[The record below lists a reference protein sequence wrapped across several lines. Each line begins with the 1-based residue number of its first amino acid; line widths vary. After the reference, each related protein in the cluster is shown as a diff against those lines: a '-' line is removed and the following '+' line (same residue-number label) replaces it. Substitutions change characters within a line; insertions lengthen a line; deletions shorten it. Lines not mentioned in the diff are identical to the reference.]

1 VSTWNGQRH
10 IITTVETSVSQH
22 LSIAPDP
29 GTGPLGRDTADSRA
43 RPLLWLLL
51 VLCAAYLP
59 IFFGQIIFFRDSSNW
74 TAPARWFVR
83 HALLA
88 GDFPSWNPQQG
99 LGFPV
104 FASPLYGLFYPPNW
118 LYLVVPESWV
128 AAMVTWQCFLHVV
141 WGSLGIWLL
150 ARALGASRL
159 GACVAGVAWGL
170 SGFTAAEWTAGVRL
184 LAGAWVPWM
193 ALGGI
198 ALVRR
203 VRAGGWAWVTGSC
216 LAALPI
222 GMSLLAGEFFVAIFG
237 VGFGLCTALVYAC
250 RNHPIEGPAATRGS
264 WPRWVLAAAL
274 ALALGAGV
282 GSITVLPAWSAAPA
296 GQRSA
301 AFTRALAEIGSF
313 HPYRVVELV
322 APGCMGRDP
331 YQSYPAAPWIGDPDL
346 DGWPLTLNVYLG
358 ASVIALALMGFGRGR
373 RLSLWLGVLAAMA
386 LATALGRHMP
396 VHRVLRTLIPP
407 LGYMRFPEKY
417 LVLVVAWVA
426 LLAGLGATRLLTE
439 QRQPWRR
446 VAGLVI
452 VLLALAGLAPSI
464 LPSLRWA
471 EALRQAGLTGA
482 AVVAVVLGVQFLV
495 GRRPRLAACIL
506 VVSVG
511 VDLATAIGPLQAF
524 VPRTVATEVPW
535 AARSILADHKD
546 PVTPPRLFRDYR
558 VEAATRRFV
567 PVSTRAGYQRRE
579 METSITNTNVLFGI
593 AGLPGYDAAIFT
605 REGQLWQ
612 AGQHDAQSLL
622 RLVGVN
628 YVILGVENP
637 NVPAAPVAGLVP
649 LLDPLPGARLFRVE
663 DPLPRVFLAGRSEI
677 VSDAQVLRR
686 VFDREIVSG
695 ETALLAPEAG
705 AQELPGPA
713 GRPGACH
720 IDRFG
725 NSEIVARCQGERSA
739 LAVFV
744 EESAPG
750 WHAEVDGQPAPLWRC
765 NLLMRA
771 VPVAA
776 GAHTIA
782 LRYSAPGFT
791 AAAVVSSTA
800 LLLIMVLGFLA
811 ALLVRR
817 EPVTAPNPRPTVVPA
832 ASDRETRPEAH

>member
-1 VSTWNGQRH
+1 MSRH
-10 IITTVETSVSQH
+10 F
-22 LSIAPDP
+22 SIAPDP
-29 GTGPLGRDTADSRA
+29 GTDPLERDTPASRA
-43 RPLLWLLL
+43 RSLLWLLL
-51 VLCAAYLP
+51 VLGVAHLP

-83 HALLA
+83 HAILE

-118 LYLVVPESWV
+118 LYLLVPESWV
-128 AAMVTWQCFLHVV
+128 AAMVTWQSFLHVV

-150 ARALGASRL
+150 ARALGASRV
-159 GACVAGVAWGL
+159 GACVAGIAWGL
-170 SGFTAAEWTAGVRL
+170 SGFTAAEWTAGVRV
-184 LAGAWVPWM
+184 LAGAWVPWV

-203 VRAGGWAWVTGSC
+203 MRAGGWAWVTGAC

-222 GMSLLAGEFFVAIFG
+222 GMSLLVGEFFLAIFG
-237 VGFGLCTALVYAC
+237 VGFGLGTALVYAC
-250 RNHPIEGPAATRGS
+250 RDHPIEGQTAKRGS
-264 WPRWVLAAAL
+264 WPRWVLAVAL

-282 GSITVLPAWSAAPA
+282 GSIAVLPAWSAAPA

-301 AFTRALAEIGSF
+301 AFPRALAEIGSL
-313 HPYRVVELV
+313 HPYRLVELV

-346 DGWPLTLNVYLG
+346 YGWPLTLNVYLG
-358 ASVIALALMGFGRGR
+358 ASVIALALMAFGRGR
-373 RLSLWLGVLAAMA
+373 RLSLWLGVLAAAA

-439 QRQPWRR
+439 RRQPWRR
-446 VAGLVI
+446 TAGLAI
-452 VLLALAGLAPSI
+452 ALLALAALAPSI

-471 EALRQAGLTGA
+471 EAMRQAGLTGA
-482 AVVAVVLGVQFLV
+482 AAVAVLLGAQFFAS
-495 GRRPRLAACIL
+495 RRPRLAACIL

-511 VDLATAIGPLQAF
+511 ADLAVAIWPLQAF
-524 VPRTVATEVPW
+524 VPRTVATEVPR
-535 AARSILADHKD
+535 AARFLLADHKD

-567 PVSTRAGYQRRE
+567 PVFTSAGHQRRE
-579 METSITNTNVLFGI
+579 METLITNTNVPFGI

-612 AGQHDAQSLL
+612 AGQNAAQSLL

-637 NVPAAPVAGLVP
+637 NDPAARVAGLVP

-695 ETALLAPEAG
+695 EMALLAPEAG
-705 AQELPGPA
+705 AQGLSGPA
-713 GRPGACH
+713 GRPGTCQV
-720 IDRFG
+720 DRFG
-725 NSEIVARCQGERSA
+725 SSEIVARCHGERPA

-750 WHAEVDGQPAPLWRC
+750 WHAQVDGLPAPLWRC

-782 LRYSAPGFT
+782 LHYSAPGL
-791 AAAVVSSTA
+791 APAAVMSSTA
-800 LLLIMVLGFLA
+800 LLLILVLALLA
-811 ALLVRR
+811 ASARR
-817 EPVTAPNPRPTVVPA
+817 RDHAVATVVPVT
-832 ASDRETRPEAH
+832 SDREIPPEVRSPDPAEHAPPPASAGRS